1 MAETAAVSH
10 IWVVDDDR
18 SVRFVLSTALRD
30 AGYAV
35 DGFDSA
41 AAALQALGM
50 RPTPDLLFTD
60 VRMPGEDGL
69 TLLDKLK
76 SKHPQLPV
84 IVMSAYTDVASTA
97 GAFRGGA
104 HEFLSKPFDL
114 DDAVALAARALPD
127 ADAGVEEI
135 VVTRLAEG
143 SASLIGDT
151 PAMQALF
158 RAIGRLAQAPLS
170 VLINGE
176 TGTGKE
182 LVARALHNESPR
194 ARKPFVALNTAA
206 IPAELLESEL
216 FGHETGAFTGAT
228 KRHIGR
234 FEQADGGTLLLD
246 EIGDMPLPLQTRLL
260 RVLAENEFFRVG
272 GRELIRVDVRVIAAT
287 HQDLEALVEQGR
299 FRADLLH
306 RLDVVRLQLPPLR
319 ERRGDIAQL
328 AENFLAMA
336 GRKLDMLPKRLS
348 SAALEDLRQ
357 YDWPGNV
364 RELENVCWRLAALAT
379 SDIIDVVDVDAA
391 LARGGRRHRS
401 GRSDGQWDDM
411 LSSWAAQRL
420 SEGAQGLHA
429 EARERLDRT
438 LLEAALQLTQGRR
451 AEAAAR
457 LGLGRNTVTRKLGP
471 GRKRR

>member
-194 ARKPFVALNTAA
+194 ARKPFVAINTAA

-234 FEQADGGTLLLD
+234 FEQADGGTLFLD

>member
-1 MAETAAVSH
+1 MAEAAAVSHH

-41 AAALQALGM
+41 AAALQALSM

-76 SKHPQLPV
+76 SRHPQLPV

-127 ADAGVEEI
+127 ADAGVDELI
-135 VVTRLAEG
+135 GTPLAEG
-143 SASLIGDT
+143 SAALIGDT

-234 FEQADGGTLLLD
+234 FEQADGGTLFLD

-336 GRKLDMLPKRLS
+336 GRKLDMSPKRLS
-348 SAALEDLRQ
+348 SAALEALRH

-379 SDIIDVVDVDAA
+379 ADIIDVIDVDAA
-391 LARGGRRHRS
+391 LARGRQRT
-401 GRSDGQWDDM
+401 GRSSAGQWDDM

-429 EARERLDRT
+429 EARERLDKT

>member
-1 MAETAAVSH
+1 MAEAAAASHH

-41 AAALQALGM
+41 AAALQALAM

-76 SKHPQLPV
+76 SRHPQLPV

-127 ADAGVEEI
+127 ADAAVEDS
-135 VVTRLAEG
+135 VVPLAEG
-143 SASLIGDT
+143 SAALIGDT
-151 PAMQALF
+151 PAMRALF

-234 FEQADGGTLLLD
+234 FEQADGGTLFLD

-348 SAALEDLRQ
+348 SPALEALRQ

-379 SDIIDVVDVDAA
+379 ADIIDVVDVDAA
-391 LARGGRRHRS
+391 LARGRQRA
-401 GRSDGQWDDM
+401 GRSSVGQWDDM

-429 EARERLDRT
+429 EARERLDKT

>member
-1 MAETAAVSH
+1 MAESPEGPQR

-30 AGYAV
+30 AGYSV

-41 AAALQALGM
+41 AAALQALAQ
-50 RPTPDLLFTD
+50 RPLPDLLFTD
-60 VRMPGEDGL
+60 VRMPGDDGL
-69 TLLDKLK
+69 VLLDKLK
-76 SKHPQLPV
+76 AAHPQLPV

-127 ADAGVEEI
+127 TGGA
-135 VVTRLAEG
+135 AEAVPPVSGHG
-143 SASLIGDT
+143 SAELIGDT
-151 PAMQALF
+151 PAMRALF

-182 LVARALHNESPR
+182 LVAHALHTESPR

-216 FGHETGAFTGAT
+216 FGHEAGAFTSAQR
-228 KRHIGR
+228 RHIGR
-234 FEQADGGTLLLD
+234 FEQADGGTLFLD

-319 ERRGDIAQL
+319 ERRADVPQL
-328 AENFLAMA
+328 AENFLALA
-336 GRKLDMLPKRLS
+336 ARKLDTLPKRLS
-348 SAALEDLRQ
+348 PAALDALRG
-357 YDWPGNV
+357 YAWPGNV
-364 RELENVCWRLAALAT
+364 RELENVCWRLVALAPAEV
-379 SDIIDVVDVDAA
+379 IDAHDVDSA
-391 LARGGRRHRS
+391 LSRGSRRERS
-401 GRSDGQWDDM
+401 GEGGEWDAQ
-411 LSSWAAQRL
+411 LSAWAQQRL
-420 SEGAQGLHA
+420 ADGAEGLHA
-429 EARERLDRT
+429 EARHRFDKA
-438 LLEAALQLTQGRR
+438 LLEVALRFTQGRR

-457 LGLGRNTVTRKLGP
+457 LGVGRNTVTRKLGP
-471 GRKRR
+471 GRRRR